1 MSETLIYDLRA
12 RDGKAEEL
20 LTALA
25 QGRDF
30 GLTVEGCEAYEVFQ
44 SNDDPHDF
52 VMIERW
58 ATQEQQREHFK
69 KNVVKSGML
78 DRVVPLMTAPP
89 KDRWFTAR

>member
-1 MSETLIYDLRA
+1 MSQTLIYDLRS
-12 RDGKAEEL
+12 RDGKADEL
-20 LTALA
+20 LTALG

-30 GLTVEGCEAYEVFQ
+30 GLTVEGCESYEVFQ
-44 SNDDPHDF
+44 STDDPHDF
-52 VMIERW
+52 VMIKRW

-69 KNVVKSGML
+69 KNVVESGML